1 MKISFLFLTLMSSTC
16 YGQEGLV
23 ALNPVLKDHS
33 ISYTDPISV
42 RSKYASVATFDARG
56 MHHVYA
62 ITHTFLDLIQRD
74 KVLPESLNASVI
86 LDTPPDD
93 MPMLLKEHWEE
104 LLIQYIGIVTAALC
118 GLLMAIT
125 IPVAGFCV
133 CCCRCAGKC
142 GAYPEHFDKRGD
154 SCKRASV
161 GVVLSV
167 FVIAAM
173 FGVVVAFVTNQYAN
187 EGLYNLPRK
196 LEVATEDTS
205 LYLDN
210 VNGEV
215 QTLLVTNFA
224 ELENGLNRILDESGP
239 ILKRN
244 LAQVTQAVAIDNLA
258 DIVAGLGNVKRLL
271 KNVKNQTEFVQ
282 RTVGQ
287 VQIGLTDAKDKLVS
301 ALQQCNANQVCSTF
315 MQEYDIDRDL
325 AVARDFMN
333 LNLTNVSPL
342 LNDITDLMESDI
354 EKKVRGGQKQLDKVK
369 IDIENSMGG
378 LRPKIKSEIR
388 KMGQV
393 LEERASDIES
403 VLTKAQS
410 SFAQAQKQIPEM
422 EPFLDDYGIYI
433 YYIGLG
439 MSCLVLLILSCHI
452 LGLFYGF
459 CGKRPGNV
467 YGDECCNRGTGANW
481 LLAGV
486 YLTFLFSLVLLA
498 LTTALFLVGSTA
510 EKVACEALHHPEN
523 SEVFKVL
530 DQKFIQPLIQ
540 SQYPSSVSSDNLS
553 LRHIMSNCHHNE
565 TLYNLLN
572 LKNIYDVEDLKHW
585 KRDYGIGNDISSLK
599 NKIRLDDN
607 LRGIEIL
614 TPQAKKDLLQL
625 AHSELSDL
633 KVSQYTKLMQEQ
645 ITQLDLDVFIQKLR
659 RVKNRLESSGNN
671 FVSLTIGNQILFLE
685 QMQKLVVQ
693 LEMGIRQLQ
702 DSVEQLE
709 RDAKFNKVSMK
720 EALEGL
726 IEQASAASQ
735 FLRNQGP
742 ELVDKLANS
751 YVNETVGKIDEY
763 VNRVVNY
770 TTNHIGRCEPLS
782 TTYNATVVA
791 VCNEIV
797 DPFNGFWAS
806 IGWCYLF
813 YLPSIALAIVLVSLY
828 RKSEPYPGPLVEVQ
842 PEDVGPPANSKKK
855 HKRGHRRN
863 ASEYLP
869 DSAHYRAGY
878 SYQDRENRFQDAA
891 ARNYDLQQGSAAS
904 QPTGGPPRYTSN
916 PNLAAEVNPE
926 YERPPPYYF
935 PGATPASN
943 ASEVPPNRS

>member
-1 MKISFLFLTLMSSTC
+1 MKMISLLLFHLVVSAF
-16 YGQEGLV
+16 GQEELV

-42 RSKYASVATFDARG
+42 RSKYESVATFDPRG
-56 MHHVYA
+56 MHHVYT

-74 KVLPESLNASVI
+74 RILPDSLNASVI
-86 LDTPPDD
+86 LDTISKDQLPQ
-93 MPMLLKEHWEE
+93 LLGDHWQE
-104 LLIQYIGIVTAALC
+104 LLLQYIGIVTAAIC
-118 GLLMAIT
+118 GLLMAIA
-125 IPVAGFCV
+125 IPIAGMYFFSSNGQFTKKINIFIGFLGFCL

-154 SCKRASV
+154 SCKRASL
-161 GVVLSV
+161 GVILSV

-187 EGLYNLPRK
+187 DGMYNLPAK
-196 LEVATEDTS
+196 LDVATKDTS

-215 QTLLVTNFA
+215 QTLLVRNFA
-224 ELENGLNRILDESGP
+224 ELESGLSQILDESGP
-239 ILKRN
+239 ILKDN
-244 LAQVTQAVAIDNLA
+244 LAQVTQAVAVDNLA
-258 DIVAGLGNVKRLL
+258 HIVAGLGNVKRHL
-271 KNVKNQTEFVQ
+271 KNIKNQTENVQ
-282 RTVGQ
+282 YIVGR
-287 VQIGLTDAKDKLVS
+287 VQNGLIDAKDKLVPT
-301 ALQQCNANQVCSTF
+301 LQQCRANKACSTF
-315 MQEYDIDRDL
+315 MQEYDISRDL
-325 AVARDFMN
+325 AVAEDFMD

-342 LNDITDLMESDI
+342 LKDITELIESDI
-354 EKKVRGGQKQLDKVK
+354 EKKVRGGQKQLEKVK
-369 IDIENSMGG
+369 IEIENSMGG
-378 LRPKIKSEIR
+378 LRPKIKNEIR
-388 KMGQV
+388 KMGQA
-393 LEERASDIES
+393 LEDKAEQIGK
-403 VLTKAQS
+403 VLTNAQS
-410 SFAQAQKQIPEM
+410 GFAEAHKSIPRM
-422 EPFLDDYGIYI
+422 EPFLDEYGIYV

-498 LTTALFLVGSTA
+498 LTTALFLIGSSA
-510 EKVACEALHHPEN
+510 EKVACEALHHPDN
-523 SEVFKVL
+523 SELFKVL
-530 DQKFIQPLIQ
+530 DRKFIQPFIQ
-540 SQYPSSVSSDNLS
+540 RKYSTASSDHNEVLS
-553 LRHIMSNCHHNE
+553 LRHIMSNCHHNQ

-572 LKNIYDVEDLKHW
+572 LKSIYNVEELKDW
-585 KRDYGIGNDISSLK
+585 KNDYGIGDDISSLK

-614 TPQAKKDLLQL
+614 TPQAKKDLLHL
-625 AHSELSDL
+625 AHSEISEL
-633 KVSQYTKLMQEQ
+633 KVAQYTKLMQEQ
-645 ITQLDLDVFIQKLR
+645 ITQLDLDIFVQKLK
-659 RVKNRLESSGNN
+659 RVRDNLPLGTKTGRD
-671 FVSLTIGNQILFLE
+671 VRATIENQIGFLE

-693 LEMGIRQLQ
+693 LQMGIRQLQ
-702 DSVEQLE
+702 DNVEQLE
-709 RDAKFNKVSMK
+709 RDAKFDKVSMK

-726 IEQASAASQ
+726 IEQASAASR

-751 YVNETVGKIDEY
+751 YVNETVGKIDDY
-763 VNRVVNY
+763 INRVVNY
-770 TTNHIGRCEPLS
+770 TTNHIGRCQPLS

-791 VCNEIV
+791 LCNEIV

-813 YLPSIALAIVLVSLY
+813 YLPSIALAIALVSLY

-855 HKRGHRRN
+855 HK
-863 ASEYLP
+863 
-869 DSAHYRAGY
+869 
-878 SYQDRENRFQDAA
+878 
-891 ARNYDLQQGSAAS
+891 
-904 QPTGGPPRYTSN
+904 
-916 PNLAAEVNPE
+916 
-926 YERPPPYYF
+926 
-935 PGATPASN
+935 
-943 ASEVPPNRS
+943 

>member
-1 MKISFLFLTLMSSTC
+1 MTAAIIKMISLLLFHLAVSAF
-16 YGQEGLV
+16 GQEELV

-42 RSKYASVATFDARG
+42 RSKYESVATFDPRG
-56 MHHVYA
+56 MHHVYT

-74 KVLPESLNASVI
+74 RILPDSLNASVI
-86 LDTPPDD
+86 LDTISKDQLPQ
-93 MPMLLKEHWEE
+93 LLGDHWQE
-104 LLIQYIGIVTAALC
+104 LLLQYIGIVTAAIC
-118 GLLMAIT
+118 GLLMAIA
-125 IPVAGFCV
+125 IPIAGMYFFSSNGQFTKKINIFIGFLGFCL

-154 SCKRASV
+154 SCKRASL
-161 GVVLSV
+161 GVILSV

-187 EGLYNLPRK
+187 DGMYNLPAK
-196 LEVATEDTS
+196 LDVATKDTS

-215 QTLLVTNFA
+215 QTLLVRNFA
-224 ELENGLNRILDESGP
+224 ELESGLSQILDESGP
-239 ILKRN
+239 ILKDN
-244 LAQVTQAVAIDNLA
+244 LAQVTQAVAVDNLA
-258 DIVAGLGNVKRLL
+258 HIVAGLGNVKRHL
-271 KNVKNQTEFVQ
+271 KNIKNQTENVQ
-282 RTVGQ
+282 YIVGR
-287 VQIGLTDAKDKLVS
+287 VQNGLIDAKDKLVPT
-301 ALQQCNANQVCSTF
+301 LQQCRANKACSTF
-315 MQEYDIDRDL
+315 MQEYDISRDL
-325 AVARDFMN
+325 AVAEDFMD

-342 LNDITDLMESDI
+342 LKDITELIESDI
-354 EKKVRGGQKQLDKVK
+354 EKKVRGGQKQLEKVK
-369 IDIENSMGG
+369 IEIENSMGG
-378 LRPKIKSEIR
+378 LRPKIKNEIR
-388 KMGQV
+388 KMGQA
-393 LEERASDIES
+393 LEDKAEQIGK
-403 VLTKAQS
+403 VLTNAQS
-410 SFAQAQKQIPEM
+410 GFAEAHKSIPRM
-422 EPFLDDYGIYI
+422 EPFLDEYGIYV

-498 LTTALFLVGSTA
+498 LTTALFLIGSSA
-510 EKVACEALHHPEN
+510 EKVACEALHHPDN
-523 SEVFKVL
+523 SELFKVL
-530 DQKFIQPLIQ
+530 DRKFIQPFIQ
-540 SQYPSSVSSDNLS
+540 RKYSTASSDHNEVLS
-553 LRHIMSNCHHNE
+553 LRHIMSNCHHNQ

-572 LKNIYDVEDLKHW
+572 LKSIYNVEELKDW
-585 KRDYGIGNDISSLK
+585 KNDYGIGDDISSLK

-614 TPQAKKDLLQL
+614 TPQAKKDLLHL
-625 AHSELSDL
+625 AHSEISEL
-633 KVSQYTKLMQEQ
+633 KVAQYTKLMQEQ
-645 ITQLDLDVFIQKLR
+645 ITQLDLDIFVQKLK
-659 RVKNRLESSGNN
+659 RVRDNLPLGTKTGRD
-671 FVSLTIGNQILFLE
+671 VRATIENQIGFLE

-693 LEMGIRQLQ
+693 LQMGIRQLQ
-702 DSVEQLE
+702 DNVEQLE
-709 RDAKFNKVSMK
+709 RDAKFDKVSMK

-726 IEQASAASQ
+726 IEQASAASR

-751 YVNETVGKIDEY
+751 YVNETVGKIDDY
-763 VNRVVNY
+763 INRVVNY
-770 TTNHIGRCEPLS
+770 TTNHIGRCQPLS

-791 VCNEIV
+791 LCNEIV

-813 YLPSIALAIVLVSLY
+813 YLPSIALAIALVSLY

-855 HKRGHRRN
+855 HK
-863 ASEYLP
+863 
-869 DSAHYRAGY
+869 
-878 SYQDRENRFQDAA
+878 
-891 ARNYDLQQGSAAS
+891 
-904 QPTGGPPRYTSN
+904 
-916 PNLAAEVNPE
+916 
-926 YERPPPYYF
+926 
-935 PGATPASN
+935 
-943 ASEVPPNRS
+943 